1 MIYYSASETAGIIDQ
16 VDALQDVADAAGE
29 VGDKITHF
37 DMSKFLPVLLNAG
50 VKLLVLLLI
59 WFIGKKITSIVVH
72 LFEKTA
78 TYNNMDVSITK
89 FVMILI
95 RWLMYFLI
103 VCTMLNY
110 LDIGTTSLVAVMGS
124 AGLAIGLALQG
135 SLTNFAGSVVL
146 LFMKPFGIGDY
157 IVTPQGEGNVKL
169 IGLIYTTLVTIDNKE
184 IHIPNGALANS
195 NITNVSACPT
205 RVASVK
211 VGISYQADLKK
222 AKALMEE
229 LIRGCEYFYPGSE
242 PKIFVSD
249 LGDSAVHL
257 EGRCTVEAANYWPAT
272 WYLTEEIKLLYDR
285 EGIEIPFNQVD
296 VHMK

>member
-1 MIYYSASETAGIIDQ
+1 MIYYSASETAGIIEQ
-16 VDALQDVADAAGE
+16 VDALQDVADKAE
-29 VGDKITHF
+29 KVSDKLIHF
-37 DMSKFLPVLLNAG
+37 DMNAILPVLLNTG
-50 VKLLVLLLI
+50 IKLVVLLLI
-59 WFIGKKITSIVVH
+59 WFIGKKLTGVVVH

-78 TYNNMDVSITK
+78 QYNNMDVSITK
-89 FVMILI
+89 FLMILI
-95 RWLMYFLI
+95 RWMMYFLI

-110 LDIGTTSLVAVMGS
+110 LNIGTTSLVAVMGS

-157 IVTPQGEGNVKL
+157 IVTPQGEGTVKL

-211 VGISYQADLKK
+211 VGISYHADLKK
-222 AKALMEE
+222 AKELLEK
-229 LIRGCEYFYPGSE
+229 LIRECEYFYPDSE
-242 PKIFVSD
+242 PKIFVSS
-249 LGDSAVHL
+249 LGESSVNL
-257 EGRCTVEAANYWPAT
+257 EGRCTVAAEN
-272 WYLTEEIKLLYDR
+272 
-285 EGIEIPFNQVD
+285 F
-296 VHMK
+296 